1 MGNTFW
7 LTGLSSSGKT
17 TLGLKLIEELAK
29 AGFNEVVFLDGDA
42 LRKEDKNFDYSNQGR
57 EAIGIRKAEIAEIN
71 NQNGKNVIVT
81 GIASKKAW
89 RDEYRKIIP
98 NYHEIYIKCETN
110 ICAERDK
117 KSIYYKALKGE
128 YSNFSGITDSYEESK
143 FVELIIDTNSKNLQE
158 SSKMLLE
165 YVSNILYKYP
175 NNLINK

>member
-17 TLGLKLIEELAK
+17 TLGLKLIEELSK
-29 AGFNEVVFLDGDA
+29 VGFSEIVFLDGDV
-42 LRKEDKNFDYSNQGR
+42 LRKKDNNFDYSNQGR
-57 EAIGIRKAEIAEIN
+57 EAIGIRKAKIAKIN
-71 NQNGKNVIVT
+71 NQNGKDVIIT
-81 GIASKKAW
+81 GIASKKKW

-98 NYHEIYIKCETN
+98 NYHEIYIKCESN

-117 KSIYYKALKGE
+117 KNIYSKALNGE
-128 YSNFSGITDSYEESK
+128 YSNFSGITDFYEESK
-143 FVELIIDTNSKNLQE
+143 NVELIIDTNLKSLQE

-165 YVSNILYKYP
+165 YVRSILYNYS